1 MTVIRVKG
9 IVEEPEVKKMLLWF
23 NSNFKGGVTSDEFR
37 CPPPLHYPFIFLRT
51 FFPKTGTGASLSDLV
66 FRF

>member
-1 MTVIRVKG
+1 MIFVFKHWFDIVIRVKG

-37 CPPPLHYPFIFLRT
+37 
-51 FFPKTGTGASLSDLV
+51 
-66 FRF
+66 